1 MSSDSGFY
9 HYDIRVVDKYL
20 IWTYFNL
27 LLRNR
32 TQVTDERPDP
42 KTVFQSI
49 REKTNPSNVKRV
61 TGWNVTDSVT
71 CQVKLQIPVDYLRQV
86 VHDYEIDLDKLSSVK
101 SGRTTRS
108 DTVALLRL
116 IPFSLLVDP
125 SPLSEIFQTWK
136 DDSHAQFITEAIT
149 ENPVEFVTK
158 VGAGVSPQTL
168 TSWIELVKQQSHKL
182 QLDQNVLSSVAN
194 QVAQA

>member
-49 REKTNPSNVKRV
+49 RENTNPSNVKRV

-125 SPLSEIFQTWK
+125 SPLSEINQ
-136 DDSHAQFITEAIT
+136 
-149 ENPVEFVTK
+149 N
-158 VGAGVSPQTL
+158 
-168 TSWIELVKQQSHKL
+168 
-182 QLDQNVLSSVAN
+182 DQNKKK
-194 QVAQA
+194 